1 MKVKKDMGRPAKA
14 VATKTAK
21 ISKDETE
28 QRLQIEDQLRGD
40 TDKLV
45 PPLYLTEKQI
55 EIFNYILTELE
66 TAKVLGNLDLFALSQ
81 LSICVDRMQQIEDQI
96 NQNMDLILESKLMS
110 ARDRYARDF
119 IRLCNEFCMSPQ
131 SRAKLS
137 ISTVKPGQEKKKTLM
152 ELLNEDDDEE
162 E

>member
-1 MKVKKDMGRPAKA
+1 MARPAKA
-14 VATKTAK
+14 IAAKTAK

-28 QRLQIEDQLRGD
+28 QRLQIEDQLRGRS
-40 TDKLV
+40 DKLL
-45 PPLYLTEKQI
+45 PPLYLTDEQV
-55 EIFNYILTELE
+55 EIFNYILEELNE
-66 TAKVLGNLDLFALSQ
+66 AKVLGNLDLFALSQ
-81 LSICVDRMQQIEDQI
+81 LSICVDRMQEIEKEI
-96 NQNMDLILESKLMS
+96 NENKTMLLDKTLMQT
-110 ARDRYARDF
+110 RDRYARDF

-152 ELLNEDDDEE
+152 ELLNEDDEE

>member
-1 MKVKKDMGRPAKA
+1 MARPAKA
-14 VATKTAK
+14 IAAKTAK

-28 QRLQIEDQLRGD
+28 QRLQIEAQLRGRS
-40 TDKLV
+40 DKLL
-45 PPLYLTEKQI
+45 PPLYLTDEQV
-55 EIFNYILTELE
+55 EIFNYVLEELNE
-66 TAKVLGNLDLFALSQ
+66 AKVLGNLDLFALSQ
-81 LSICVDRMQQIEDQI
+81 LSICVDRMQEIEKEI
-96 NQNMDLILESKLMS
+96 NENKTMLLDKTLMQT
-110 ARDRYARDF
+110 RDRYARDF

-152 ELLNEDDDEE
+152 ELLNEDDEE

>member
-1 MKVKKDMGRPAKA
+1 MARPAKA
-14 VATKTAK
+14 IAAKTAK

-28 QRLQIEDQLRGD
+28 QRLQIEDQLRGRS
-40 TDKLV
+40 DKLL
-45 PPLYLTEKQI
+45 PQLYLTDEQV
-55 EIFNYILTELE
+55 EIFNYVLEELNE
-66 TAKVLGNLDLFALSQ
+66 AKVLGNLDLFALSQ
-81 LSICVDRMQQIEDQI
+81 LSICVDRMQEIEKEI
-96 NQNMDLILESKLMS
+96 NENKTMLLDKTLMQT
-110 ARDRYARDF
+110 RDRYARDF

-152 ELLNEDDDEE
+152 ELLNEDDEE

>member
-1 MKVKKDMGRPAKA
+1 MARPAKA
-14 VATKTAK
+14 IATKTGVITK
-21 ISKDETE
+21 EE
-28 QRLQIEDQLRGD
+28 ERQRQEAEDRLRGNS
-40 TDKLV
+40 DKLI
-45 PPLYLTEKQI
+45 PPLYLTEAQV
-55 EIFNYILTELE
+55 EIFNYILAELE

-96 NQNMDLILESKLMS
+96 NQNMDLILENKLMS

-152 ELLNEDDDEE
+152 ELLNEDDEE
-162 E
+162 D

>member
-1 MKVKKDMGRPAKA
+1 MARPAKA
-14 VATKTAK
+14 IAAKTAK

-28 QRLQIEDQLRGD
+28 QRLQIEDQLRGRS
-40 TDKLV
+40 DKLL
-45 PPLYLTEKQI
+45 PPLYLTDEQV
-55 EIFNYILTELE
+55 EIFNYVLEELNE
-66 TAKVLGNLDLFALSQ
+66 AKVLGNLDLFALSQ
-81 LSICVDRMQQIEDQI
+81 LSICVDRMQEIEKEI
-96 NQNMDLILESKLMS
+96 NENKTMLLDKTLMQT
-110 ARDRYARDF
+110 RDRYSRDF

-152 ELLNEDDDEE
+152 ELLNEDDEE

>member
-1 MKVKKDMGRPAKA
+1 MARPAKA
-14 VATKTAK
+14 IAAKTAK

-28 QRLQIEDQLRGD
+28 QRLQIEDQLRGRS
-40 TDKLV
+40 DKLL
-45 PPLYLTEKQI
+45 PPLYLTDEQV
-55 EIFNYILTELE
+55 EIFNYVLEELNE
-66 TAKVLGNLDLFALSQ
+66 AKVLGNLDLFALSQ
-81 LSICVDRMQQIEDQI
+81 LSICVDRMQEIEKEI
-96 NQNMDLILESKLMS
+96 NENKTMLLDKTLMQT
-110 ARDRYARDF
+110 RDRYARDF

-152 ELLNEDDDEE
+152 ELLNEDDEE

>member
-1 MKVKKDMGRPAKA
+1 MARPAKA
-14 VATKTAK
+14 IATKTGVITK
-21 ISKDETE
+21 EE
-28 QRLQIEDQLRGD
+28 ERQRQEAEDRLRGNS
-40 TDKLV
+40 DKLI
-45 PPLYLTEKQI
+45 PPLYLTEAQV
-55 EIFNYILTELE
+55 EIFNYILAELE

-96 NQNMDLILESKLMS
+96 NQNMDLILENKLMS

-162 E
+162 D